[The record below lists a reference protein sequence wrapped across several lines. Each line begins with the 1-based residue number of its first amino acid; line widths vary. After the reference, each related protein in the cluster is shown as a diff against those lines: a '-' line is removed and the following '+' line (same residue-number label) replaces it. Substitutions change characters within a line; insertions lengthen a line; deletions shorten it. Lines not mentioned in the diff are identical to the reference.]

1 MPETPAPPGSRRPHI
16 ALPLVLGC
24 LVVLLCAAGASA
36 TFVLEQVH
44 TLRNDLSQ
52 NHALH
57 IGSGSLAGA
66 GWGDPETLL
75 LVGDDQRTLTGAFKD
90 YSHAVLP
97 HSNEMLLV
105 RIDPSKP
112 YISMMSVPR
121 EMMVTI
127 EPPHQP
133 ATTTRF
139 NYAYTAGG
147 IGLLVST
154 IKRVLGVAVN
164 HVMVVTFG
172 RFQRAVNEMGC
183 VYSTI
188 DRRYYHVNVPGS
200 EQYQEINLQPGYQ
213 DMCGAQALQFV
224 SYRHD
229 DTSLVRDA
237 RDQSFLLDVK
247 RQYGGTLSDNV
258 GTFERIFGH
267 AVETDQG
274 LHSTPQLL
282 NLIGTLISS
291 SGRSVR
297 QVPFQ
302 VDLTPT
308 DPAAIA
314 CECITAS
321 PQQISASVHA
331 FLHGAAVIPRR
342 STAAAAHSVQSRKAV
357 ARLPLAPIG
366 APGLVAPRRAAER
379 LQFPYEYP
387 RVQDRGGSPIPVSL
401 RNYIIHAPGR
411 VGYPIYVAVF
421 SAGGLGQ
428 YYDVQG
434 TTWTRAPI
442 LRNPQQTVRSGG
454 RSYELFYSGQHLDVV
469 AWLQHGAAYWVRNTL
484 NDAMPN
490 GELLAIAEQTEPL
503 GVARTAASGR
513 AGSRLSLKAAAR
525 ARRAAAPAQHADS
538 TQTLGLLGAVV
549 GLLMLPFLA
558 VIWLSRR
565 REIRRLRKRL
575 DAGARRQAELLAAL
589 SPPQSPPG

>member
-1 MPETPAPPGSRRPHI
+1 VPPGSRRPRI
-16 ALPLVLGC
+16 ALPLILGC
-24 LVVLLCAAGASA
+24 LVVLVCAAGASA

-52 NHALH
+52 NHALKL
-57 IGSGSLAGA
+57 GSGSLAGA

-112 YISMMSVPR
+112 YISMMSIPR

-133 ATTTRF
+133 AITTRF

-147 IGLLVST
+147 IGLLVTT
-154 IKRVLGVAVN
+154 IKKVLGVAVN
-164 HVMVVTFG
+164 HVMVVTFA
-172 RFQRAVNEMGC
+172 RFERAVNEMGC
-183 VYSTI
+183 VYSTV
-188 DRRYYHVNVPGS
+188 DRRYYHLNVPGS
-200 EQYQEINLQPGYQ
+200 DQYQQINLQPGYQ
-213 DMCGAQALQFV
+213 DMCGSQALQFV

-247 RQYGGTLSDNV
+247 RQYGATLSDNV
-258 GTFERIFGH
+258 GTFERIFGQ
-267 AVETDQG
+267 AVQTDPG
-274 LHSTPQLL
+274 LHSTSQLL
-282 NLIGTLISS
+282 NLIGTLVSS
-291 SGRSVR
+291 SGRAVR

-302 VDLTPT
+302 VDLTPS
-308 DPAAIA
+308 DPAALA
-314 CECITAS
+314 CECVTAS
-321 PQQISASVHA
+321 PGQISASVHA
-331 FLHGAAVIPRR
+331 FLHGASVIPRR
-342 STAAAAHSVQSRKAV
+342 STAAAAHSVHSRKAV
-357 ARLPLAPIG
+357 AHLPLVPID
-366 APGLVAPRRAAER
+366 APGLLAPGRAAER

-387 RVQDRGGSPIPVSL
+387 RVQDRGGSAIPVSL

-411 VGYPIYVAVF
+411 VRYPIYVAVF
-421 SAGGLGQ
+421 SAAGLGQ

-442 LRNPQQTVRSGG
+442 LRNPQQTVRIGG

-469 AWLQHGAAYWVRNTL
+469 AWLQHSAAYWVRNTL
-484 NDAMPN
+484 NDSMPN

-503 GVARTAASGR
+503 GVARPAGSGR
-513 AGSRLSLKAAAR
+513 DGSRVSLKVAAHPGR
-525 ARRAAAPAQHADS
+525 VAAPAQHADP
-538 TQTLGLLGAVV
+538 TQTVGLLGAVV
-549 GLLMLPFLA
+549 GLLLLPFLA
-558 VIWLSRR
+558 VIWLARR
-565 REIRRLRKRL
+565 REIRRLSKRL
-575 DAGARRQAELLAAL
+575 DAGALRQAELLAAL
-589 SPPQSPPG
+589 SARHPPPG